1 MYNHPNSHIDQRSL
15 LKQCGPRTSELA
27 NQVAMQG
34 AGHAEFGRL
43 SSAMCWDAMLIC
55 AGLAQGV
62 YCEELH
68 SACDSGR
75 NMLTIIPNGFNY
87 GRVFD
92 LKARVVSS
100 MADLLGTVMPG
111 SFIGFI
117 GTDNRLGHAMIYIG
131 DGFGAGNKNDCV
143 FSNGAMAGWQKIDLR
158 RFFTVDAQ
166 FNGNGGRRM
175 WARRVEGQTI
185 T

>member
-1 MYNHPNSHIDQRSL
+1 MRRPS
-15 LKQCGPRTSELA
+15 
-27 NQVAMQG
+27 
-34 AGHAEFGRL
+34 
-43 SSAMCWDAMLIC
+43 
-55 AGLAQGV
+55 QGV
-62 YCEELH
+62 NCEELQ

-75 NMLTIIPNGFNY
+75 NTLTIIPDGFHY

-92 LKARVVSS
+92 WKTRDVSS
-100 MADLLGTVMPG
+100 MVELLGTVKPG

-117 GTDNRLGHAMIYIG
+117 GADNRLAHAMIYIG

-143 FSNGAMAGWQKIDLR
+143 FSNGMNIGWQKIDLR

-166 FNGNGGRRM
+166 WNGNGSRRM
-175 WARRVEGQTI
+175 VARRVEGQAI